1 MTKIKPLITIYVIS
15 KNYGRYLLQSINSV
29 YNQTYTNWE
38 LFIIDDNS
46 NDGSRSILKKITNFR
61 KNKIFIIKN
70 FSTKGIHKIAN
81 KIIKLSSG
89 KYIVRLDA
97 DDWFEKNA
105 IQDMV
110 DVLERNPKKEIVFG
124 NYNFVNEDGVK
135 LGTDK
140 KISFLKRINH
150 RHFPAHGAC
159 TMFRKK
165 TLLKVGGYN
174 EKLTAQD
181 GWDIWLKIAKKKTI
195 YHIKKVIFNYR
206 QHENSLSSNKEKIL
220 NNRNKIF
227 QCLLSKNNIKKLN
240 ILAVI
245 PVKENYTNFFN
256 VPFLKIKKKNLIDL
270 AIDSAMNSIFVD
282 KIAISSS
289 SKKVLNYIKNKKKTF
304 KKNKVFTIQRNEDHS
319 KRFLDIKKIIIEAA
333 ENYKKQFKKKLDLV
347 LYLSIHAPFRK
358 EKHLEKAINILL
370 VNKCDTVFSVNLE
383 YEPIFKFTNKGL
395 KVLNPGRF
403 DEINFERETL
413 LKFNGAIILSK
424 YSAIK
429 SSNIFKGDLGY
440 LEMSDYESQQIKSLQ
455 DYKKIKKLEE

>member
-1 MTKIKPLITIYVIS
+1 MTKKKPIVTIYVIS
-15 KNYGRYLLQSINSV
+15 KNYGRYLLQSVNSI

-46 NDGSRSILKKITNFR
+46 TDGSRSFLKKITKFK
-61 KNKIFIIKN
+61 KNKIVIIKN

-89 KYIVRLDA
+89 KYIIRLDA
-97 DDWFEKNA
+97 DDWFEKKALQN
-105 IQDMV
+105 MV
-110 DVLERNPKKEIVFG
+110 EVLERYPKKEIVFG
-124 NYNFVNEDGVK
+124 NYNFVNQDGVK

-140 KISFLKRINH
+140 KISFLKRLNY

-165 TLLKVGGYN
+165 ALLKAGGYN

-181 GWDIWLKIAKKKTI
+181 GWDIWLKIAKKNNI
-195 YHIKKVIFNYR
+195 CHIKKIIFNYR

-227 QCLLSKNNIKKLN
+227 QDLLSKNYIKKLN

-245 PVKENYTNFFN
+245 PVKENYANFFN
-256 VPFLKIKKKNLIDL
+256 VPFLKVKKKKLLDL
-270 AIDSAMNSIFVD
+270 AIDSATNSIFVD
-282 KIAISSS
+282 KIAITSS
-289 SKKVLNYIKNKKKTF
+289 SKKVINYIKNKKKSF
-304 KKNKVFTIQRNEDHS
+304 KKNKIFTIERKEDHS
-319 KRFLDIKKIIIEAA
+319 KRFLDIKKIIIEAG
-333 ENYKKQFKKKLDLV
+333 ENYKKKFKKKLDLV

-358 EKHLEKAINILL
+358 KEHLEKAINILL

-383 YEPIFKFTNKGL
+383 YEPIFKFTNRGL

-403 DEINFERETL
+403 DEINFEKETL
-413 LKFNGAIILSK
+413 LKFNGAIIASK

-429 SSNIFKGDLGY
+429 NSNIFKGDLGY
-440 LEMSDYESQQIKSLQ
+440 LEMTNYESQQIKSLE
-455 DYKKIKKLEE
+455 DYKKIKKLDK

>member
-181 GWDIWLKIAKKKTI
+181 GWDIWLKIAKKK
-195 YHIKKVIFNYR
+195 
-206 QHENSLSSNKEKIL
+206 
-220 NNRNKIF
+220 
-227 QCLLSKNNIKKLN
+227 
-240 ILAVI
+240 
-245 PVKENYTNFFN
+245 
-256 VPFLKIKKKNLIDL
+256 
-270 AIDSAMNSIFVD
+270 
-282 KIAISSS
+282 
-289 SKKVLNYIKNKKKTF
+289 
-304 KKNKVFTIQRNEDHS
+304 
-319 KRFLDIKKIIIEAA
+319 
-333 ENYKKQFKKKLDLV
+333 QF
-347 LYLSIHAPFRK
+347 
-358 EKHLEKAINILL
+358 
-370 VNKCDTVFSVNLE
+370 
-383 YEPIFKFTNKGL
+383 
-395 KVLNPGRF
+395 
-403 DEINFERETL
+403 
-413 LKFNGAIILSK
+413 IIL
-424 YSAIK
+424 
-429 SSNIFKGDLGY
+429 
-440 LEMSDYESQQIKSLQ
+440 
-455 DYKKIKKLEE
+455 KK